1 MSNFNHAYSRH
12 TAEELEAARAPAR
25 APAREA
31 TLLAFNIERV
41 AATKTTLYARI
52 ANIQTSCLEL
62 VELVDEIHSGEQRS
76 RDADLK
82 SLNERL
88 RVAENELFAAT
99 DRLADELGMTAM

>member
-25 APAREA
+25 EA
-31 TLLAFNIERV
+31 ALLTFNIERV
-41 AATKTTLYARI
+41 ASMKTTLYARI

-76 RDADLK
+76 RDADLR

-88 RVAENELFAAT
+88 RMAENELLAVT
-99 DRLADELGMTAM
+99 DRLAADLGMTAM